1 MLALLCFTTFMLPVE
16 ELSDRMSLVATYFL
30 AAFAMLYVVGEC
42 LPTTG
47 FMTKIDW
54 VLISTTVSIVLFGVA
69 MFSYG

>member
-1 MLALLCFTTFMLPVE
+1 
-16 ELSDRMSLVATYFL
+16 MSLVATYFL